1 MAIGAK
7 PYERWECPARYTDAS
22 ELAWCGRARGAR
34 TPRMEGV
41 QREMTEPVRVC
52 DVFACVDSTICGSTE
67 LGEQAACMD
76 PMNLKVRACA
86 PN

>member
-1 MAIGAK
+1 
-7 PYERWECPARYTDAS
+7 
-22 ELAWCGRARGAR
+22 
-34 TPRMEGV
+34 MEGV